1 MDFYEE
7 YDPWC
12 LFGTNDPLIDDAD
25 FVLSDEEQALADS
38 EFETWRDGL
47 ELGNDADIPY

>member
-12 LFGTNDPLIDDAD
+12 LFGTGDPLIDDLNMI
-25 FVLSDEEQALADS
+25 LSEKEIEALDS
-38 EFETWRDGL
+38 EWET
-47 ELGNDADIPY
+47 GNEC